1 MLNKAILMGR
11 LTRDPEMRTTQN
23 GTAVCSFSIA
33 VDRNFRNQN
42 GERQTDFINCVAWRQ
57 QAEFVSKYFT
67 KGRMIAVVG
76 SIQTRTYTDRDG
88 NNRNAVE
95 VVVDEVSFTGEPR
108 SQDGSQGGGSAYQS
122 FQPQSQPRSGGGAN
136 YANAPQNQSPAPRYS
151 SGDFAD
157 LGADEDDDLP
167 F

>member
-23 GTAVCSFSIA
+23 GTAVCTFTVAIDRSFKTQS
-33 VDRNFRNQN
+33 

-57 QAEFVSKYFT
+57 TAEFVSKWFT

-76 SIQTRTYTDRDG
+76 SIQTRSYTDRDG
-88 NNRNAVE
+88 NNRTAVE
-95 VVVDEVSFTGEPR
+95 VVADEVSFTGDSRRE
-108 SQDGSQGGGSAYQS
+108 DGGQGGGSAYQS
-122 FQPQSQPRSGGGAN
+122 FQPQAPARSSG
-136 YANAPQNQSPAPRYS
+136 NAPAAPAAPRYS

-157 LGADEDDDLP
+157 LGDEEDDDLP

>member
-11 LTRDPEMRTTQN
+11 LTRDPEMRSTQS
-23 GTAVCSFSIA
+23 GTPVCTFTVA
-33 VDRNFRNQN
+33 VDRSFKTQN

-57 QAEFVSKYFT
+57 TAEFVSKWFT

-76 SIQTRTYTDRDG
+76 SIQTRNYTDRDG
-88 NNRNAVE
+88 NNRTAVE
-95 VVVDEVSFTGEPR
+95 VVADEVSFTGDARRE
-108 SQDGSQGGGSAYQS
+108 DGAQGGGSAYQS
-122 FQPQSQPRSGGGAN
+122 FQPQAPARSG
-136 YANAPQNQSPAPRYS
+136 NAPAAPRYS

-157 LGADEDDDLP
+157 LGDEEDDDLP